1 MGPKKNTNYDT
12 NSKEIIELLKQT
24 SSPLKKPKDLDP
36 LINYIGDAKYVLL
49 GEASHGTHEYYTWR
63 AKITQRLIKEKGFSF
78 VGVEGDWPDC
88 YRLNRYTKG
97 YSNSEKDIYDVLNE
111 FKRWPT
117 WMWGNWETAAF
128 IDWLKKHNENLPSD
142 KRVGFYGLDV
152 YSFRE
157 SLDAII
163 KYLEQNDPKT
173 LAVAKKAMEC
183 FEPYSNDNG
192 QTYARA
198 SAFVPQLCENEII
211 DMLTEIR
218 KNIPNYNSDYEN
230 VFSTEQNAF
239 IAKNAERYYRAM
251 IKRSSAS
258 WNIRDEHMVS
268 TIERL
273 LKFHGNEAKVIVWE
287 HNTHIGDARATDM
300 AKRGAINVGQL
311 LKEQYSNDGVI
322 AVGFGSYEGSVI
334 ASRSWGDQMRKIPVP
349 KAEKESWE
357 DLFHIASDGQNKLLL
372 MNKTLGNNFLANNY
386 IGHRAIGVVYNPEHE
401 RFGNYVP
408 TILPKRYDAFIYID
422 ETNALHPIHI
432 EPRGNETPDTYPFGI

>member
-1 MGPKKNTNYDT
+1 MESEKNSNYSVH
-12 NSKEIIELLKQT
+12 SKEIIELLKQ
-24 SSPLKKPKDLDP
+24 SSSTLEKPEDLDP
-36 LINYIGDAKYVLL
+36 LINYIGEAKYVLL

-63 AKITQRLIKEKGFSF
+63 AKITKRLIEEKGFSF

-88 YRLNRYTKG
+88 YRINRYAKG
-97 YSNSEKDIYDVLNE
+97 YTNSEKDIYDVLNE

-117 WMWGNWETAAF
+117 WMWANWETAAF
-128 IDWLKKHNENLPSD
+128 IEWLKKHNENLPSD
-142 KRVGFYGLDV
+142 ERIGFYGLDV

-157 SLDAII
+157 SMDAII
-163 KYLEQNDPKT
+163 KYLEKNDPKA

-198 SAFVPQLCENEII
+198 SAFIPQLCENEII

-218 KNIPNYNSDYEN
+218 KNVPNYNSDYEN

-273 LKFHGNEAKVIVWE
+273 LKFHGNNAKVIVWE

-300 AKRGAINVGQL
+300 VRRGTINVGQL
-311 LKEQYSNDGVI
+311 LKEQYSNEGVI
-322 AVGFGSYEGSVI
+322 AVGFGSYKGSVI
-334 ASRSWGDQMRKIPVP
+334 AGRSWGDKMRKIPVP
-349 KAEKESWE
+349 EAEEESWE
-357 DLFHIASDGQNKLLL
+357 DLFHIASTGKDTLLL
-372 MNKTLGNNFLANNY
+372 MNKIKNNNFLSNNY
-386 IGHRAIGVVYNPEHE
+386 LVHRAIGVVYNPEHE
-401 RFGNYVP
+401 KFGNYVP
-408 TILPKRYDAFIYID
+408 TILPKRYDAFIFID
-422 ETNALHPIHI
+422 ESNALHPIHI
-432 EPRGNETPDTYPFGI
+432 EPKGDETPDTYPFGL